1 MTSAAATLLLAKT
14 QVRALRHQA
23 QDLLM
28 RNRLLGMT
36 LGGFLV
42 LYAVAAYLMV
52 ERGLSYIHLTPLFGP
67 LLTERLVFLM
77 FFFFSVMLVISN
89 ATITGMSLFRR
100 REMEWQVAL
109 PLPVR
114 SIVVWKTLEG
124 MALASW
130 GLLVLSAPILA
141 ALGQLFHSG
150 PLFYVLGLVGLLC
163 LVTISANA
171 STWVLLILVRHAQPW
186 WWRLAAVVG
195 AAFGIL
201 ALSRF
206 WTAVAEPRA
215 TGDLVGSLH
224 KVLRHTEICMHPL
237 LPSTWLAEVLL
248 SSGRGLEAQAGFFLL
263 ALLAN
268 AFFAMLVTARLGQ
281 ALFVPAWHR
290 VMSATPRGRPS
301 GGLDWFQ
308 KDPPWVPGRLGRSLL
323 RVDRASYALLVK
335 DARTFLRE
343 PAQWGQCLLVFGLLL
358 MYSANLRHLGY
369 DLQNPFWTLVVS
381 HLNLLVCC
389 LALSTLTT
397 RFVFPQFSMEGRRLW
412 ILGLSP
418 LSLDRVLSLK
428 LRMIGGILALIT
440 ASLVIVS
447 SLSLQLPPRRAVF
460 FCGAVILQSYGL
472 TALSLSLGTL
482 LPNFREPNPARIIS
496 GFGGTVCLISSF
508 MYIFASAVIMAL
520 PDAMGWHLT
529 VIKKATLSSNEVVLG
544 EIGAWIGVAILTIV
558 FGRIPW
564 RRAKKSTKKL
574 DYLIYM

>member
-14 QVRALRHQA
+14 QVRVLRHQA
-23 QDLLM
+23 QDLLAK
-28 RNRLLGMT
+28 NRLLGST
-36 LGGFLV
+36 LGGFLL
-42 LYAVAAYLMV
+42 LYALVAYFMV
-52 ERGLSYIHLTPLFGP
+52 ERGLAYIHLTPIFGP

-114 SIVVWKTLEG
+114 SMVMWKTLEG

-130 GLLVLSAPILA
+130 GLIVLSAPILL
-141 ALGQLFHSG
+141 ALGKLFHSG
-150 PLFYVLGLVGLLC
+150 PLFYVYGLVGLLC
-163 LVTISANA
+163 LVTISANV
-171 STWVLLILVRHAQPW
+171 STWALLILVRHAQRW
-186 WWRLAAVVG
+186 WWRLAAILGVG
-195 AAFGIL
+195 LGIL

-215 TGDLVGSLH
+215 IGDLIGGLH
-224 KVLRHTEICMHPL
+224 EVLSHTEICMHPL
-237 LPSTWLAEVLL
+237 LPSTWMAEVLL
-248 SSGRGLEAQAGFFLL
+248 SSGRGLVAKASFFLL
-263 ALLAN
+263 VLLAN
-268 AFFAMLVTARLGQ
+268 AFFAMLVTARLGH

-290 VMSATPRGRPS
+290 VMTATPLARRS
-301 GGLDWFQ
+301 AGLDWFE
-308 KDPPWVPGRLGRSLL
+308 KDPPAVPGRLGRSLL
-323 RVDRASYALLVK
+323 RMDRACYALLVK

-343 PAQWGQCLLVFGLLL
+343 PVQWGQCLLVFGLLL

-381 HLNLLVCC
+381 HLNLLICC

-418 LSLDRVLSLK
+418 LSLDRVLNLK
-428 LRMIGGILALIT
+428 LRMIATIFAFIT
-440 ASLVIVS
+440 AILIILS
-447 SLSLQLPPRRAVF
+447 SLSLQLPLRRTLY
-460 FCGAVILQSYGL
+460 FCSSMMLQSYGL
-472 TALSLSLGTL
+472 TALSLSLGAL

-508 MYIFASAVIMAL
+508 MYILASAVVTAL
-520 PDAMGWHLT
+520 PDAVGWHLT
-529 VIKKATLSSNEVVLG
+529 VIKKISVSPKEMLFG
-544 EIGAWIGVAILTIV
+544 EISALIGVTILTIV

-564 RRAKKSTKKL
+564 QRAKKSTKKL
-574 DYLIYM
+574 DYLIYL